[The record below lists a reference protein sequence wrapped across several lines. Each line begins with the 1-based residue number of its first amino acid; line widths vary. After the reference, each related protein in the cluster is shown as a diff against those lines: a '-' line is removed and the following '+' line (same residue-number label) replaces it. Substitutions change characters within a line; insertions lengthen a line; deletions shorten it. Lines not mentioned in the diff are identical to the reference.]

1 MNLNKK
7 VTGIVIFGV
16 VLSLVLPHLITNLTS
31 KSLKEKKAHLVN
43 SSSKASSD
51 SIAVNT
57 KKDSAV
63 PTPQQST
70 QPEEVKEEAPVEV
83 QQPQT
88 VQEEVKPIVYDGMT
102 LDELAQKLDRSLKS
116 TLSGKGMTF
125 ASLAIDLGIDPY
137 LSLAIVLEETG
148 CNYNCSAAVNNK
160 NNVGGMMGSGGL
172 LSFESLDAGISA
184 FMNNLK
190 KNYYDQGLTTAE
202 TINGKYASSTSWSGK
217 INNYIEKIRN
227 T

>member
-16 VLSLVLPHLITNLTS
+16 VLSLVLPNLITNLTA
-31 KSLKEKKAHLVN
+31 KSLKEKNEHLVN

-51 SIAVNT
+51 SVAINT

-63 PTPQQST
+63 PTVKQTAEQ
-70 QPEEVKEEAPVEV
+70 EVKEESPVEV
-83 QQPQT
+83 EQQPQP
-88 VQEEVKPIVYDGMT
+88 VQEEAKPIVYDGMT

-125 ASLAIDLGIDPY
+125 ATLAIDLGIDPY

-148 CNYNCSAAVNNK
+148 CSYNCSAAVNNK

-202 TINGKYASSTSWSGK
+202 TINGKYASSTAWSGK